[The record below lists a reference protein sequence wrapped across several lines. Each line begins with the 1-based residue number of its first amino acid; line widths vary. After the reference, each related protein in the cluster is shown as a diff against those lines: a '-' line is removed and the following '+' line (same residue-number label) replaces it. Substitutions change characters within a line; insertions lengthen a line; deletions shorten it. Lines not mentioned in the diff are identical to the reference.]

1 VARELAPAGRR
12 NRPKPTK
19 LYSEKVPGLFVFL
32 GATPTD
38 QDMQK
43 APNNHSPYFTVDD
56 ATLATGVKAHVQFVL
71 NYPGRV
77 AEKLNPSG

>member
-1 VARELAPAGRR
+1 MLPLDGEADPIPPNYA
-12 NRPKPTK
+12 
-19 LYSEKVPGLFVFL
+19 EKVSGLFVFL

-77 AEKLNPSG
+77 AEKLSPSG